1 LRERP
6 TVEVTFVDM
15 MPRILLVDDNPAWQ
29 EALAEYLR
37 RKGFFVLEARD
48 AASGLAVL
56 ERQPVTLIVCDYDLP
71 DMNGLELVRLLRQLH
86 RDAAVLMLSG
96 EPDRSLAARALAAG
110 ALGFVEKSAAPTIL
124 LGRIR
129 QLLDDA
135 CARHAATRAL
145 PLWQRLL
152 PNPYRHAR
160 KPPRPARGQHLAR
173 FRCKRIA
180 QDPAAN

>member
-1 LRERP
+1 M
-6 TVEVTFVDM
+6 DM
-15 MPRILLVDDNPAWQ
+15 VPHILLIDDNPAWQ

-37 RKGFFVLEARD
+37 RKGLFVLEARD
-48 AASGLAVL
+48 AASSLAVL

-71 DMNGLELVRLLRQLH
+71 GMNGLELVRLLRRLH
-86 RDAAVLMLSG
+86 HDAAVVMLSG

-110 ALGFVEKSAAPTIL
+110 ALGFIEKSAAPTVL
-124 LGRIR
+124 LRKIR

-135 CARHAATRAL
+135 RARHAATRAL

-152 PNPYRHAR
+152 PNPYRHQRQPAR
-160 KPPRPARGQHLAR
+160 QARGQQVAR
-173 FRCKRIA
+173 FLCKRVA